1 MNAERHS
8 ECKRACRMPAPVL
21 YAVCSREGQPGHWV
35 VGPFRNGSEH
45 TEWVGAFRTVY
56 AFLDGSLNF
65 LDWSL
70 ETGPSLRPVVC
81 LSSESQYE
89 YMGICR
95 WIVRSQ
101 TGARLEHPVLAR
113 SWVGH
118 SHGCSHPAVCQV
130 WCAPTFMCAGG
141 GGAGG
146 VGVGTRW
153 PSRRPKD
160 GGSGFGLRETSGMHR
175 PSKN

>member
-81 LSSESQYE
+81 PSSESQH
-89 YMGICR
+89 GHLQVDCSVTN
-95 WIVRSQ
+95 W
-101 TGARLEHPVLAR
+101 GASR
-113 SWVGH
+113 
-118 SHGCSHPAVCQV
+118 
-130 WCAPTFMCAGG
+130 APS
-141 GGAGG
+141 
-146 VGVGTRW
+146 
-153 PSRRPKD
+153 SRAHM
-160 GGSGFGLRETSGMHR
+160 GGSQSRVLTPRNLPGLVRTYFHVRGGRWSRWGWCGHTVAFEETEGRRERMWVTGDLR
-175 PSKN
+175 NA